1 MESLKDKILNIDKK
15 ILIAISIILMLFF
28 ISVMYFS
35 YEYSNKDIHRGVK
48 IEGIEVSNLNKD
60 EALKKVKSETD
71 KLISDYK
78 VNFVTGE
85 EEFKIP
91 LKEFGYSLDLDKA
104 IDEAYNYGRSNNIFK
119 DYYQI
124 LKSLI
129 AKENI
134 IAATKI
140 DNRATN
146 EVVEDLGN
154 KIFIKPKDANPVI
167 NEDKTVT
174 ISKESIGRYLDLN
187 ETKKLLNI
195 DILKADKIEL
205 PVYKTEPAIYSDY
218 YQGIDKVLG
227 EFETDYS
234 TSTNNRKE
242 NVKLSASKFDNLK
255 LEPNQEISFND
266 QIGDITVEEGF
277 KTATVIVSGEY
288 ESGVGGGVCQVS
300 TTLYNSLILSDLEI
314 VERHNHSRPIS
325 YVELGTDAAV
335 VKGYKDLKFKNN
347 TNHPI
352 LIVASADGKKLN
364 FKVLGNS
371 QDRDYE
377 VKIIPERKGV
387 ISPQVKTKYSDKMY
401 EGDSKVEQS
410 GSRGYSYVTFKEIIK
425 NGEVQNTTQISKSYY
440 IPKDKIVV
448 VGTKTSDSSSDKDND
463 ED

>member
-1 MESLKDKILNIDKK
+1 MENLKEKILNIDKR
-15 ILIAISIILMLFF
+15 ILITISIILMLFF

-35 YEYSNKDIHRGVK
+35 YEYSNKDIHKGVM
-48 IEGIEVSNLNKD
+48 IEGIEVSNLSKD
-60 EALKKVKSETD
+60 EALKKVKNETD
-71 KLISDYK
+71 NLISDYK
-78 VNFVTGE
+78 VNFAVGE

-91 LKEFGYSLDLDKA
+91 LKNFGYSLDLNKA
-104 IDEAYNYGRSNNIFK
+104 VDDAYNYGRSNNLVK
-119 DYYQI
+119 NYYEI
-124 LKSLI
+124 LKGLVV
-129 AKENI
+129 KENI

-140 DNRATN
+140 DNKLTDT
-146 EVVEDLGN
+146 VVEDLGN
-154 KIFIKPKDANPVI
+154 RIFIEPKDANPII

-174 ISKESIGRYLDLN
+174 IDKENIGRYLDLN

-195 DILKADKIEL
+195 DILKQDKIEL
-205 PVYKTEPAIYSDY
+205 PVHKTEPKIYSDY

-242 NVKLSASKFDNLK
+242 NVKLSASKFNNLK

-314 VERHNHSRPIS
+314 VERHNHSRPIN

-371 QDRDYE
+371 ADRDYE

-387 ISPQVKTKYSDKMY
+387 ISPQVIKKYSDKID
-401 EGDSKVEQS
+401 EGDSMVEQS
-410 GSRGYSYVTFKEIIK
+410 GSKGYSYVTFKEIIK
-425 NGEVQNTTQISKSYY
+425 NGEVLNTTQISKSYY
-440 IPKDKIVV
+440 VPKDKIVV
-448 VGTKTSDSSSDKDND
+448 IGTKSSESKSNKNND
-463 ED
+463 DD